1 VIEYETTADGV
12 EPRDLGGFFVGWPNP
27 PSQEQHLKLLQQ
39 SEHIVIARDEASGRV
54 VGFVTAVGDG
64 ILSAFIP
71 LLEVL
76 PEHQG
81 RGIGTEL
88 VRRMLA
94 LLEGRYMVDLLCD
107 EDLVPFYERFGMTKV
122 AGMARRKPE
131 AIPG

>member
-1 VIEYETTADGV
+1 VIEYETDADGV
-12 EPRDLGGFFVGWPNP
+12 EPGDFDGFFVGWPTS
-27 PSQEQHLKLLQQ
+27 PSPEQHLKLLQQ
-39 SEHIVIARDEASGRV
+39 SERVVVARDEESGR

-76 PEHQG
+76 PEYQG

-88 VRRMLA
+88 VRRTLA
-94 LLEGRYMVDLLCD
+94 LLEDRYMVDLLCD

-131 AIPG
+131 AIPK